1 MNRLRRL
8 SVAVLLSL
16 VTTALVGPPAVASNH
31 TVNCSGGGTF
41 IINSSVVEN
50 GGSCAGTATIPNSVT
65 SIGNQAFSGA
75 TALTT
80 VHFEANS
87 TLTSIG
93 PFAFRDTRLLTSIT
107 IPNSVTTIGNS
118 AFAVATALTSITI
131 PNSVTSIGLA
141 AFANATALTSITIPN
156 SVTSIG
162 SYAFFNARSLTTMN
176 FDGNAPTVGTSSFDS
191 IGSGAVAN
199 INSSA
204 VFPEG
209 EFWNGLRI
217 VRAAAQTPPAGA
229 RGGGGGQ
236 ITDPSSSPVANPD
249 LGQISD
255 PSSSPVANPDL
266 GQISDPSSSPIADS
280 VPAPPAPYAGPLP
293 SDYSDST
300 PSIGEEVTIRGER
313 LNLVDTCKIDGIEVQ
328 ISNQSANSF
337 VILIPAG
344 LEPGLKDLVM
354 TGSAG
359 KLTAQGALTIPQP
372 LSVPQPKEE
381 IINEALVSTKL
392 NAGSFNG
399 YVAVYAKGFKGKILS
414 WKIGGKWFKTTM
426 TSDYQVFQ
434 RKILNVGRDVL
445 VDIYLGSEQSM
456 TKSVTSR

>member
-1 MNRLRRL
+1 
-8 SVAVLLSL
+8 
-16 VTTALVGPPAVASNH
+16 
-31 TVNCSGGGTF
+31 
-41 IINSSVVEN
+41 
-50 GGSCAGTATIPNSVT
+50 
-65 SIGNQAFSGA
+65 
-75 TALTT
+75 
-80 VHFEANS
+80 
-87 TLTSIG
+87 
-93 PFAFRDTRLLTSIT
+93 
-107 IPNSVTTIGNS
+107 
-118 AFAVATALTSITI
+118 
-131 PNSVTSIGLA
+131 
-141 AFANATALTSITIPN
+141 
-156 SVTSIG
+156 
-162 SYAFFNARSLTTMN
+162 MN

-236 ITDPSSSPVANPD
+236 IT
-249 LGQISD
+249 D